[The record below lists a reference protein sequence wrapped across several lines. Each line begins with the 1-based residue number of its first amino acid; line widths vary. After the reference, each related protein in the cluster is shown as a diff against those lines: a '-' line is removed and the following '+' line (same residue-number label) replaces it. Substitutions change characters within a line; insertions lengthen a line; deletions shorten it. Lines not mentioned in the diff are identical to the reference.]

1 MRYILLALSI
11 VSAGCAA
18 SSTTPSPTTVTPATF
33 VMTWNNPA
41 FPSTGLGTMSTTPLV
56 VTLWNNG
63 AAAVP
68 VTSVTD
74 SNNDEFPWTTTCKL
88 AGSLAPGS
96 TCTVTTQFKPN
107 AMGAQTATLT
117 INANST
123 SQDLALSGTG
133 AAVVNPQ
140 VAISPASGSASTVF
154 TLSVTAA
161 TPGGQLALNTI
172 YTPAAGNPD
181 ISFAATAWTADAS
194 GKLTVSA
201 TSDSP
206 GIYENWFIDV
216 ASGLATNHI
225 FHAVQ

>member
-1 MRYILLALSI
+1 MLLVLSI

-18 SSTTPSPTTVTPATF
+18 SSTTPSPTTVTPTTF

-41 FPSTGLGTMSTTPLV
+41 FPSTGLGATSTTPLV

-74 SNNDEFPWTTTCKL
+74 SNAGEFPWTTTCQL
-88 AGSLAPGS
+88 AGSLAPNS
-96 TCTVTTQFKPN
+96 TCTVTTRFTPS

-133 AAVVNPQ
+133 AAVINPQ
-140 VAISPASGSASTVF
+140 VAINPASGSASTVF

-172 YTPAAGNPD
+172 YTPAAGSPD
-181 ISFAATAWTADAS
+181 IPFATTAWAADAS

-206 GIYENWFIDV
+206 GLYENWFVDI